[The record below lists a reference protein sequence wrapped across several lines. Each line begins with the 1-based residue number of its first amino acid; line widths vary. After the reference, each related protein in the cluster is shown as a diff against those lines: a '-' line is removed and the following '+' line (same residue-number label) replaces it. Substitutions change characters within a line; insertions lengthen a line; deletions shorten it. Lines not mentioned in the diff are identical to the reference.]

1 MNILRQPPFPLSVSY
16 SGLNPDEEYIM
27 QIYDDYAKLVETYD
41 VTADGSGVVTQ
52 ELGADFARYD
62 ATFSLYIYSK
72 DVLNEADE
80 IVVVDTLYIYRPY
93 TNPLDLAETEGEYD
107 TYIMYERTARQII
120 DMMTGGFYYES
131 SQIETLGSGADIL
144 PVSKRINRINYVYKN
159 NLLDYNRFDLSA
171 SATQDT
177 YFVTPDHT
185 AISIAVG
192 YEISKLQ
199 HKNVQ
204 LPIAA
209 SDSFMLFGD
218 NYDSVNNMTEYR
230 GLPLFPE
237 KYTYVIYGEFG
248 WPVVPQDIQDATK
261 MLIDDIKCNKIT
273 YINRYI
279 SEYQTDQFRVK
290 YNDLAT
296 SGTGNMIV
304 DKLLSKYATPI
315 TKLGVL

>member
-1 MNILRQPPFPLSVSY
+1 MNILRQPPFPLSISY
-16 SGLNPDEEYIM
+16 SGLNADEEYIL
-27 QIYDDYAKLVETYD
+27 QIYDDYSKLVETFD

-62 ATFSLYIYSK
+62 GTFSVYIYSK

-93 TNPLDLAETEGEYD
+93 TNPLSLAETEGEYD
-107 TYIMYERTARQII
+107 AYIMYERTARQII
-120 DMMTGGFYYES
+120 DMVTGGFYYES
-131 SQIETLGSGADIL
+131 GQIETLGSGADIL

-159 NLLDYNRFDLSA
+159 NLLDYDRFSTSA

-177 YFVTPDHT
+177 YFITPDHT

-192 YEISKLQ
+192 YEISKSQ
-199 HKNVQ
+199 YKNVQ
-204 LPIAA
+204 LPVGA
-209 SDSFMLFGD
+209 SDSFMLYGD
-218 NYDSVNNMTEYR
+218 DYDAVSNMTEYR
-230 GLPLFPE
+230 GVPMFPE

-261 MLIDDIKCNKIT
+261 MLIDDIKCNKLT
-273 YINRYI
+273 YVNRYI

-290 YNDLAT
+290 YNDLA
-296 SGTGNMIV
+296 SAGTGNMIV
-304 DKLLSKYATPI
+304 DKLLSKYASLI
-315 TKLGVL
+315 NKLGVL